1 MEIEPETLKVFDG
14 ELQIP
19 GIAVIALILQRILQL
34 VVAFPEVW
42 AKLKFVLVFE

>member
-1 MEIEPETLKVFDG
+1 MEIDPVTLNVLVG

-34 VVAFPEVW
+34 VVALPDVC